1 MILRTLS
8 SPSLLRRVIDV
19 DRLEW
24 HASGVCIFGEASVLD
39 FADALAVCMRFSSL
53 SRCLFIVAFSGIA
66 ICI

>member
-1 MILRTLS
+1 MVRALP

-24 HASGVCIFGEASVLD
+24 HVSGVCIFGEASVLG
-39 FADALAVCMRFSSL
+39 FADALAVCMRFPSL
-53 SRCLFIVAFSGIA
+53 TRCLLIVAFTGRA